1 MLADVIDLFAGTSTG
16 AIIAAFLA
24 WGYPVEE
31 VERLY
36 VSHAGA
42 MFARQRLWNRLK
54 TKYRAQKIAEFFRT
68 HFQDDD
74 GTPALLG
81 SARLKTLLLVIMAN
95 ASTGSPWPVSN
106 NPHATYNDRRRPDCN
121 LNVPLWQLLR
131 ASTAAPTFFQP
142 EQIQLGGHR
151 FLFVDGGVTP
161 YNNPSL
167 IAALMATMP
176 CYKLNW
182 ETGPDKL
189 RLISIGTGG
198 QRKHFTT
205 NLANKVYL
213 WNSLDFF
220 VHGIIGVVGVNQD
233 MLCRI
238 FGHCI
243 YGPPI
248 DAELDRLDVPLLL
261 PPAEQKFSYARYNVQ
276 MDTPEVGV
284 PLSERELKLDNL
296 AAIPRLREIGQAYAR
311 QHVHADGCA

>member
-1 MLADVIDLFAGTSTG
+1 MQS
-16 AIIAAFLA
+16 
-24 WGYPVEE
+24 
-31 VERLY
+31 
-36 VSHAGA
+36 
-42 MFARQRLWNRLK
+42 QR
-54 TKYRAQKIAEFFRT
+54 
-68 HFQDDD
+68 
-74 GTPALLG
+74 PAL
-81 SARLKTLLLVIMAN
+81 AIA
-95 ASTGSPWPVSN
+95 P
-106 NPHATYNDRRRPDCN
+106 
-121 LNVPLWQLLR
+121 

-205 NLANKVYL
+205 NLAKKVYL

-261 PPAEQKFSYARYNVQ
+261 PPAEQKFSYVRYNVQ

-311 QHVHADGCA
+311 EHVHADGFAEDVDRGDTRQLRCGAGNGGATLSFSSERSGI